1 MGNGC
6 SIFGSPEH
14 CSQCKTKELHAC
26 KWRVT
31 YENAFITR
39 EAEKNNFFRW
49 GDIFEFAK
57 HKKAKS
63 FIWNNIFVI
72 NVILDLSLIDYL
84 KNGVMI
90 LIFWKK
96 VGNIYHYLK

>member
-6 SIFGSPEH
+6 SLFGSPEH

-39 EAEKNNFFRW
+39 EAEKT
-49 GDIFEFAK
+49 IF
-57 HKKAKS
+57 S
-63 FIWNNIFVI
+63 VGVTSLNLRNI
-72 NVILDLSLIDYL
+72 
-84 KNGVMI
+84 KTE
-90 LIFWKK
+90 K
-96 VGNIYHYLK
+96 